1 MNMRV
6 LCLLLVAPLVW
17 AEEFRMVERP
27 VLATPPGPTWKA
39 GIDLAAKRDRPL
51 FLYFTAKW

>member
-6 LCLLLVAPLVW
+6 LCLLLVVPLVW
-17 AEEFRMVERP
+17 AEEFRMVERAP
-27 VLATPPGPTWKA
+27 PATPPGPAWET

-51 FLYFTAKW
+51 FLYFTANW

>member
-27 VLATPPGPTWKA
+27 APATRPGPTWKT

>member
-27 VLATPPGPTWKA
+27 APAAPPGPAWKT
-39 GIDLAAKRDRPL
+39 GVDLAVKRDRPL
-51 FLYFTAKW
+51 FLYFTANW

>member
-6 LCLLLVAPLVW
+6 LCLLLVVSLVW

-27 VLATPPGPTWKA
+27 APATPPGPAWKT
-39 GIDLAAKRDRPL
+39 GIDLAAKRGRAL
-51 FLYFTAKW
+51 FLYFTAEW